1 MLDFRPI
8 TIDDRDWVR
17 SLTKCEFSRSAD
29 TSFGAIYL
37 WGAGS
42 KRLVANCHGRMVMMM
57 RNHEGAPL
65 FLFPYG
71 CGSLVPVI
79 EEMKEY
85 CDAKRVPLRIY
96 GISAIHLPLLEKLFP
111 GKFKIVRERRYDDY
125 VYSAEK
131 LSTLS
136 GKALH
141 SKRNHINS
149 FENTYKDWRFEPL
162 KKDHI
167 PMCIEL
173 MDQWREADPEHV
185 EGDVF
190 DEYDALLLALE
201 QFKALDMHGGILW
214 AGGEAVAFTLGEWLC
229 NDTFVVHF
237 EKARSDIRGAYPMI
251 NREFVR
257 HIMQIYPE
265 IQYINRED
273 DMGLENLRKAKESYK
288 PVMMVEKYT
297 AVWEYEGQEL

>member
-1 MLDFRPI
+1 MLQFRPI
-8 TIDDRDWVR
+8 SINDRDWVR

-37 WGAGS
+37 WSAGFP
-42 KRLVANCHGRMVMMM
+42 RYVANCHGRMVMMM
-57 RNHEGAPL
+57 HRDNGPM

-79 EEMKEY
+79 EEIKEY
-85 CDAKRVPLRIY
+85 CDSIGKPFKLFGV
-96 GISAIHLPLLEKLFP
+96 SNTHVPLLEKLFP
-111 GKFKIVRERRYDDY
+111 DKFEIIRERRYDDY
-125 VYSAEK
+125 IYSAEK

-162 KKDHI
+162 KRDNLHL
-167 PMCIEL
+167 CETL
-173 MDQWREADPEHV
+173 MEQWRDADPEHV
-185 EGDVF
+185 DGDVF
-190 DEYDALLLALE
+190 DEYDALMLALN
-201 QFKALDMHGGILW
+201 QFKELDMRGGLLW
-214 AGGEAVAFTLGEWLC
+214 AGGQPVAFTLGEWLC
-229 NDTFVVHF
+229 KDTFVVHF
-237 EKARSDIRGAYPMI
+237 EKARADIRGAYPMI

-257 HIMQIYPE
+257 YIRELYPE
-265 IQYINRED
+265 IEYINRED

-288 PVMMVEKYT
+288 PIMMVEKYT
-297 AVWEYEGQEL
+297 AVWKDEDTEI